1 MGTSDVRIDPK
12 LNQGVW
18 ARGIKTVPHRL
29 RVKLESAFIFYDVWR
44 RSGLMVF
51 VFLGKRND
59 EENAK
64 EKLYTYVSHVP
75 VTSFKVC
82 LPSFTTAC
90 LTSYRTG
97 PANDGRGCRVI
108 SPPGFVAVFIFTLSY
123 PSMLAMHTS
132 PPSPYAMS
140 RN

>member
-1 MGTSDVRIDPK
+1 
-12 LNQGVW
+12 
-18 ARGIKTVPHRL
+18 
-29 RVKLESAFIFYDVWR
+29 
-44 RSGLMVF
+44 MVF

-82 LPSFTTAC
+82 FPSFTTAC

-108 SPPGFVAVFIFTLSY
+108 SSPGFVAVFFITLSY
-123 PSMLAMHTS
+123 PSMLAMHI
-132 PPSPYAMS
+132 YAKPLCYATQLKFIYLAQS
-140 RN
+140 ANDC

>member
-1 MGTSDVRIDPK
+1 
-12 LNQGVW
+12 
-18 ARGIKTVPHRL
+18 
-29 RVKLESAFIFYDVWR
+29 
-44 RSGLMVF
+44 MVFVAF

-64 EKLYTYVSHVP
+64 EKLYTYVSHVS

-82 LPSFTTAC
+82 LPFFTMGC
-90 LTSYRTG
+90 LISYPTG

-108 SPPGFVAVFIFTLSY
+108 FSPGFVVVFFFTLSY

-132 PPSPYAMS
+132 TPSPYAMP